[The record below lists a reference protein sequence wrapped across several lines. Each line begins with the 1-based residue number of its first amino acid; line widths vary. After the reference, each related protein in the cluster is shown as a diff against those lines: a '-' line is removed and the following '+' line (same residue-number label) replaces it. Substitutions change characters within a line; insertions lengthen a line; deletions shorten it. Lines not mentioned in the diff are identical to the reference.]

1 MQRVRADGQRFVQHA
16 GVWVA
21 EMLVDLELRDDHT
34 GTRPTHVDAK
44 KRGVDPST
52 ERSWSGDPYFH
63 ACLNRAHVT

>member
-1 MQRVRADGQRFVQHA
+1 
-16 GVWVA
+16 
-21 EMLVDLELRDDHT
+21 MLVDLELREDHT

-44 KRGVDPST
+44 KRGGDPST